1 MAAEEELEG
10 GDDSLGS
17 LKDLDLLDVGAMGD
31 KGLQDIIKDNED
43 IIKEVMNEQDGN
55 EENVPPP
62 VTVNIKKMEPKVVI
76 QFLAPKKKSPQKKRP
91 GPGRPRKNK
100 VNILKQSKTTANKKS
115 SPPQNSESELRVR
128 TDMLDGPHKLPPPMR
143 VQLTEAQIVDILQD
157 ATGIPTS
164 VIQTSLP
171 PPVIEDPPTV
181 DKPRQFPELD
191 AAEAAYIG
199 DMDRAWRVM
208 EELGMRETQDKQ
220 LQLQYL
226 KRLDDWGG
234 EKSGGGPQFSFD
246 PTEAEMKR
254 LGVPEDW
261 KDDELFAYLGSRAET
276 ESVFLN
282 TWLPKLDIRRANYR
296 APSRFMKKKRST
308 I

>member
-1 MAAEEELEG
+1 MPDPLRQPASGEEAIMAAEEELEG

-226 KRLDDWGG
+226 KRQHQNGASCIMWKKNMLF
-234 EKSGGGPQFSFD
+234 EAKSN
-246 PTEAEMKR
+246 
-254 LGVPEDW
+254 L
-261 KDDELFAYLGSRAET
+261 
-276 ESVFLN
+276 VFCSKHIFFLQYYSISLHN
-282 TWLPKLDIRRANYR
+282 A
-296 APSRFMKKKRST
+296 
-308 I
+308 